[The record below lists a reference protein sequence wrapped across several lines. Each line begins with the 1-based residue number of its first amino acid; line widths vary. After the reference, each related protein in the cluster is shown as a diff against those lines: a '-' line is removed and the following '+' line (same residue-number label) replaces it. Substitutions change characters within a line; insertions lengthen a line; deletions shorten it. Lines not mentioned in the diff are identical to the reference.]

1 MSILEKLQRTIKALD
16 DRKLDARKFD
26 EGNTAAGV
34 RVRVA
39 AMEAIKA
46 LKECRKDIQEIRN
59 NRKS

>member
-1 MSILEKLQRTIKALD
+1 MTALERLQRIVTSLH

-26 EGNTAAGV
+26 EGNASAGT

-46 LKECRKDIQEIRN
+46 LKDLRKEVQEVKGS
-59 NRKS
+59 RK